1 MKPKLLIL
9 VAGACLLFGSAAWGQ
24 ANQSVKLKNGG
35 RGIFG
40 CDDNNNGFCLDLA
53 GGKNYEGKYSGHD
66 EPAIGFYSNQSGS
79 GRSSIYL
86 LTLPKDP
93 PTQPAQDGNGGVFN
107 FQLHP
112 TFWFGVALCDSQS
125 APNFTNVCVPGTDA
139 NIFDNPDPNAKDWIG
154 RHPGTA
160 FIEMQF
166 YPPGWIGTPFLSDA
180 TQYFSAMV
188 IFSFGQRFS
197 DNVNNNAD
205 CAAHAG
211 IESANAAVVTLNGV
225 PLAPPDPLG
234 ISTAP
239 TNPDV
244 NNILFMDPGDR
255 LLVILQDTPA
265 GLQVIIKDLTTGQ
278 SGTMTAGP
286 STGFAQVNFQPDPDP
301 KRPSVTCS
309 ETPYAFRPMYD
320 TSSEHTRIV
329 WAAHTTNVAMADEIG
344 HFEYCNAADPN
355 TLLCTSPGV
364 NDAKGVDADDQMCGS
379 PGGFGLPTP
388 PFIPITGCIGEDDD
402 FDGVPYQLSWPGTLA
417 NSTVDRAIHAQPI
430 RFSSPLFIGKEGL
443 RNYDRV
449 AFETNVIV
457 TEAIFGNC
465 NVITG
470 ANCVVPPPGANFY
483 PFFTLRGGGGGDE
496 REDDHSEDSKI
507 CKWQIGGNF
516 IPRTTQHFGGNAT
529 AGFGPLAFVP
539 FQNLNSSVIA
549 TNDNRRIVNPN
560 PCHVELNDQLD
571 KVVEKSIHLE
581 K

>member
-1 MKPKLLIL
+1 MKTRLLIL
-9 VAGACLLFGSAAWGQ
+9 AGAACLLLGSAAWGQ
-24 ANQSVKLKNGG
+24 AHQSVKLKNGG
-35 RGIFG
+35 RGVFG

-86 LTLPKDP
+86 LSLPKDP

-112 TFWFGVALCDSQS
+112 AFWFGVALCDSQS
-125 APNFTNVCVPGTDA
+125 APNFTDVCIPGTDA
-139 NIFDNPDPNAKDWIG
+139 NIFDNPAPQAKDWIG
-154 RHPGTA
+154 HHPGTA

-166 YPPGWIGTPFLSDA
+166 YPPGWIGTPFLSDP

-205 CAAHAG
+205 CAGHAG
-211 IESANAAVVTLNGV
+211 IESANAAIVTLNGV

-239 TNPDV
+239 SNPDV
-244 NNILFMDPGDR
+244 NNILFMNPGDKV
-255 LLVILQDTPA
+255 LVILQDTPA

-301 KRPSVTCS
+301 THPSVACS
-309 ETPYAFRPMYD
+309 ETPYAFRPMYN

-344 HFEYCNAADPN
+344 HFEYCNASDPN

-364 NDAKGVDADDQMCGS
+364 NDPKGLDADDQSCGS
-379 PGGFGLPTP
+379 PGEFGLPTP

-430 RFSSPLFIGKEGL
+430 RFSSPLFIAKEGL
-443 RNYDRV
+443 KNFDRV

-457 TEAIFGNC
+457 TQAIFGNC

-483 PFFTLRGGGGGDE
+483 PFFTLRGGGDD
-496 REDDHSEDSKI
+496 REEEDSKDSKV
-507 CKWQIGGNF
+507 CAWQIGGNF
-516 IPRTTQHFGGNAT
+516 IPRTTEHFGGNAT
-529 AGFGPLAFVP
+529 TAFGPLAFVP
-539 FQNLNSSVIA
+539 FQNLNGSVIA
-549 TNDNRRIVNPN
+549 TNDNRRILDRN
-560 PCHVELNDQLD
+560 PCQVELND
-571 KVVEKSIHLE
+571 HLE
-581 K
+581 NIVENSVHDEK